1 MYYWLTSECEI
12 THSQPPTKATSK
24 DPSQTMPSAAIALA
38 QPAPSFAGAVAE
50 ADPATVR
57 QWLDDGEALLVDVR
71 EPDEYA
77 MERIPGSLL
86 LPKSLL
92 DAAAFPRVPG
102 MKVVL
107 VCYLGRRS
115 ITVGEQLLAA
125 GYTQAISLK
134 GGILAW
140 SAAGFQTE
148 VAAEAA

>member
-1 MYYWLTSECEI
+1 M
-12 THSQPPTKATSK
+12 
-24 DPSQTMPSAAIALA
+24 QTGSVAVEQLSA
-38 QPAPSFAGAVAE
+38 SFAGAVAE
-50 ADPATVR
+50 AEPATVR
-57 QWLDDGEALLVDVR
+57 QWLDDGEALLIDVR
-71 EPDEYA
+71 ESDEYA

-92 DAAAFPRVPG
+92 DPATFPRVPG

-125 GYTQAISLK
+125 GYGQAISLK

-140 SAAGFQTE
+140 SAAGFPTE

>member
-1 MYYWLTSECEI
+1 MQAVSVAIE
-12 THSQPPTKATSK
+12 Q
-24 DPSQTMPSAAIALA
+24 PSA
-38 QPAPSFAGAVAE
+38 SFAGAVVE
-50 ADPATVR
+50 ADAATVQ

-71 EPDEYA
+71 EPNEYA

-92 DAAAFPRVPG
+92 DPATFPRVPG

-125 GYTQAISLK
+125 GYPEAISLK

-140 SAAGFQTE
+140 SAAGFKTE
-148 VAAEAA
+148 VAAEAE

>member
-1 MYYWLTSECEI
+1 MHTAVA
-12 THSQPPTKATSK
+12 H
-24 DPSQTMPSAAIALA
+24 A
-38 QPAPSFAGAVAE
+38 QPAAAFPGTVAE

-57 QWLDDGEALLVDVR
+57 QWLDDGEALLIDVR

-77 MERIPGSLL
+77 VERIPGSLL

-92 DAAAFPRVPG
+92 DPAAFPRVPG

-134 GGILAW
+134 GGLLAW
-140 SAAGFQTE
+140 SAAGFPTE